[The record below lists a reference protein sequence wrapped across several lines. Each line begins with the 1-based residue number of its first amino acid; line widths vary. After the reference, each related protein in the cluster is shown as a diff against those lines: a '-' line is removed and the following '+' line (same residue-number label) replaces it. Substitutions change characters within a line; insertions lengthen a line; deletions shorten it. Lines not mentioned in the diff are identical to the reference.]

1 MLGQMRVVDL
11 TQSLDEGTVLWPG
24 SPAMTA
30 ETLLTVE
37 HDGFY
42 NRRLSL
48 MEHSGTHFDAPCH
61 MCEGGETVDA
71 IDPAK
76 LVRPVAMIDVSAEM
90 AGDPDA
96 TLTVGQV
103 MAFEAAHGEIPRGA
117 AAFLRTGWE
126 DFNRDPAR
134 YANAPGELRFPGFG
148 P

>member
-11 TQSLDEGTVLWPG
+11 TRSLDEGTVLWPG

-71 IDPAK
+71 IDPAR

-90 AGDPDA
+90 TGDPDA
-96 TLTVGQV
+96 TLTVEQV
-103 MAFEAAHGEIPRGA
+103 RAFEAAHG
-117 AAFLRTGWE
+117 
-126 DFNRDPAR
+126 
-134 YANAPGELRFPGFG
+134 APCWSA
-148 P
+148 